1 MERKRDITPAVNK
14 RMNLLHIFL
23 SVVKARS
30 IKLWNGFQRLRD
42 PNYLK
47 SRASAK
53 IQDFFHSL
61 LNVRPR
67 DKTDYYVLF
76 GWQVS
81 KKLAFVILTGVGI
94 LSAYYLFEL
103 NAASFFPTSAQGIRT
118 YFYDDLMLRFTD
130 AKVRIRGKSGYLAY
144 EGTVKKGAAEGE
156 GSLFGP
162 DGSLVYRGSFVR
174 NRYEGEGSLYYPGG
188 QIKYQGGFRENLYE
202 GNGSLYRENGSLEY
216 QGSFSRGYR
225 EGAGTLYDAG
235 GNPVYQGNFSR
246 DRLLYGELPGKS
258 AQELSGI
265 YTGKRVIYTDEDYFA
280 VFLSDIEA
288 VYYAQGKADL
298 LDESVKIQGIYVLQ
312 DYFYQDGNKL
322 ETIGELAEGM
332 GPVSYEGNSAVT
344 MPEAVVMTILQHK
357 GKKPY
362 ETAVLETEKVFED
375 VIQVHSYDMDYLIYL
390 YSIEQNGLLYTFY
403 CRDKLG
409 KFDFYSIERVG

>member
-1 MERKRDITPAVNK
+1 MDI
-14 RMNLLHIFL
+14 LHIFL
-23 SVVKARS
+23 NV
-30 IKLWNGFQRLRD
+30 IKDRTIKFWNGFQRLRD
-42 PNYLK
+42 LNYLK
-47 SRASAK
+47 SKVSAK
-53 IQDFFHSL
+53 MQSFFYSL

-81 KKLAFVILTGVGI
+81 KKLAFVMITGVGI

-103 NAASFFPTSAQGIRT
+103 NAASFFSTGAQGIRT
-118 YFYDDLMLRFTD
+118 YSYDDLMLRFTD

-144 EGTVKKGAAEGE
+144 EGAVKKGAAEGE

-188 QIKYQGGFRENLYE
+188 QIKYQGGFRENVYE
-202 GNGSLYRENGSLEY
+202 GNGSFYRENGSLEY
-216 QGSFSRGYR
+216 QGGFSRGCR

-246 DRLLYGELPGKS
+246 DRLLYRELPGKS
-258 AQELSGI
+258 AQELSGL
-265 YTGKRVIYTDEDYFA
+265 YTGKRVIYIDEDYFA

-288 VYYAQGKADL
+288 VYYAQGDAGL
-298 LDESVKIQGIYVLQ
+298 LDESVKIQGVYVLQ
-312 DYFYQDGNKL
+312 DYFYQDGDKL
-322 ETIGELAEGM
+322 ETIGQLAEGM

-344 MPEAVVMTILQHK
+344 MPEAVAMTMLQRK
-357 GKKPY
+357 GKQLY
-362 ETAVLETEKVFED
+362 ETTVLETEKVFED
-375 VIQVHSYDMDYLIYL
+375 VMQVRSYDMDHLTYL
-390 YSIEQNGLLYTFY
+390 YSIEQDGLLYTFY

-409 KFDFYSIERVG
+409 KFDFYSIEGVE